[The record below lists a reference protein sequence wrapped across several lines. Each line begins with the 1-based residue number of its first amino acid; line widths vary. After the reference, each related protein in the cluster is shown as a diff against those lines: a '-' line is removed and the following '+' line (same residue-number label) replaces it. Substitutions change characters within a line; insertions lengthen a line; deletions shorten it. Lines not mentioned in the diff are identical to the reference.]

1 MKHLNLHFAYAWEA
15 GQPDDDPKYRFLRG
29 IAEVAATTVMKMRGP
44 ERGSIGVNYS
54 RLRARHGALLLDEI
68 RRRIQAADVLL
79 FDLEH
84 RNPNVMFELGLALAN
99 PASGPTVFILMPGE
113 DSPPSD
119 LAGYLFSKY
128 HVTEDYH
135 LVDPSGFH
143 AALRSA
149 LIDRARRKGVDLSWR
164 EGVESGDDSGE
175 VGEDLQKPT

>member
-44 ERGSIGVNYS
+44 EGGSIGVNYS

-79 FDLEH
+79 FDLEG
-84 RNPNVMFELGLALAN
+84 RNANVMFELGLALAD
-99 PASGPTVFILMPGE
+99 PTSGPTVFILMPE
-113 DSPPSD
+113 RDTAPSD

-175 VGEDLQKPT
+175 IGEDLQNLT